1 MPRLVVS
8 LATILVL
15 ITLASS
21 IQAAPQTAVSL
32 QPTDDAYADIA
43 YPTTNFDGGALN
55 VALSNNPA
63 PPPATTVTKRVFL
76 KFSLSGV
83 GFSIVQA
90 RLSLSALSG
99 TACGGPPDA
108 VNVAVY
114 SVADDSWTETGLN
127 WNNQPA
133 TGSLLATLDE
143 GVLGG
148 SGYHHWTDT
157 GTGSLAAW
165 LRSQQGGGD
174 NVATLALEIT
184 GAGATTGAFFED
196 REGTGGSL
204 GCPGGGKLPTLQLAD
219 TTGPLVVTLS
229 AFRATAGSANWLA
242 WGAVGL
248 LVVAASGLAL
258 RQRVEKPGTRRHEG

>member
-1 MPRLVVS
+1 
-8 LATILVL
+8 
-15 ITLASS
+15 
-21 IQAAPQTAVSL
+21 
-32 QPTDDAYADIA
+32 
-43 YPTTNFDGGALN
+43 
-55 VALSNNPA
+55 
-63 PPPATTVTKRVFL
+63 
-76 KFSLSGV
+76 
-83 GFSIVQA
+83 
-90 RLSLSALSG
+90 
-99 TACGGPPDA
+99 

-114 SVADDSWTETGLN
+114 AVAGDTWTETGLN